1 MYDYKQHYIDGK
13 WVDSAQQNDFDV
25 INPATEQA
33 IGVISLGNH
42 ADIDKAVQAARK
54 AFPDYAKSSI
64 AERLALLENLL
75 KIYQRRYQEFA
86 EIMMLELGA
95 PIKESRDVQAETGI
109 GVVQS
114 VIDAL
119 KKFRWHE
126 DLPSGDKIWREPI
139 GVCGLI
145 TPWNWP
151 INQIVMKVIPAL
163 AAGCTMVLKPSEMT
177 PISASL
183 YAQVI
188 DEAGFPAGVFNMV
201 HGDGPNCGAA
211 LSRHKQVAM
220 MSFTGSARG
229 GIAVLKDS
237 ADLVK
242 KVTLELGGKSPNL
255 VFADADL
262 SQVIPASV
270 AECFYHS
277 GQSCDAPTRMLVEE
291 SVYDEVL
298 MLAKQYADSVKLG
311 NPADEGDFL
320 GPVINA
326 SQHKR
331 ILDYIDIGI
340 EEGARILAGGAGRP
354 EGFERGYYIR
364 PTIFADVKQD
374 MRIYREEIFGPV
386 LTVTPFKDE
395 AEAVRMANDSDYGL
409 AAYIQTSDMKKA
421 KRVAQGLQ
429 AGGVHLNWCGRAIW
443 QSVWW
448 LQAFGHWARGRYL
461 GH

>member
-1 MYDYKQHYIDGK
+1 
-13 WVDSAQQNDFDV
+13 
-25 INPATEQA
+25 
-33 IGVISLGNH
+33 
-42 ADIDKAVQAARK
+42 
-54 AFPDYAKSSI
+54 
-64 AERLALLENLL
+64 
-75 KIYQRRYQEFA
+75 
-86 EIMMLELGA
+86 
-95 PIKESRDVQAETGI
+95 
-109 GVVQS
+109 
-114 VIDAL
+114 
-119 KKFRWHE
+119 
-126 DLPSGDKIWREPI
+126 
-139 GVCGLI
+139 
-145 TPWNWP
+145 
-151 INQIVMKVIPAL
+151 
-163 AAGCTMVLKPSEMT
+163 MVLKPSEMT

-211 LSRHKQVAM
+211 LSRHSQVAM

-326 SQHKR
+326 SQHKADFGLYRYWYRRGGLEFWQVVPDAPNGSKEAIMSARQFLLMLQR
-331 ILDYIDIGI
+331 IC
-340 EEGARILAGGAGRP
+340 
-354 EGFERGYYIR
+354 GFI
-364 PTIFADVKQD
+364 A
-374 MRIYREEIFGPV
+374 
-386 LTVTPFKDE
+386 
-395 AEAVRMANDSDYGL
+395 
-409 AAYIQTSDMKKA
+409 KKFL
-421 KRVAQGLQ
+421 VP
-429 AGGVHLNWCGRAIW
+429 C
-443 QSVWW
+443 
-448 LQAFGHWARGRYL
+448 
-461 GH
+461 